1 MKYEQVDLVSLKQ
14 MLKDGVPGRLIR
26 ELLGISIAEQVTY
39 AHAWKIIR
47 KRGRPKQIAKK
58 EKS

>member
-47 KRGRPKQIAKK
+47 KRGRPK
-58 EKS
+58 